1 MSGGVDSSVAA
12 WLLQQQGYEVFGIF
26 MHTWDAGDEAG
37 AGAPVC
43 TAERDLADAQ
53 AVADQLRIPLLQ
65 LDVVQSYWTQVFE
78 GFLAGLEAG
87 LTPNPDL
94 ACNSAI
100 KFGVLLEYAQ
110 QQGSDVL
117 ATGHYARTRGG
128 SLQQQQQGVQ
138 EVLGA
143 AQQQQGEGAGVQ
155 LLCGVDADKDQTYF
169 LASLGQ
175 QHLAAAAFPVGE
187 WGGHPGGPHRGGGA
201 AQWMSKRGAQDVT
214 ACASPQLRGSA
225 WGVCRCP
232 VTACMCLQ

>member
-12 WLLQQQGYEVFGIF
+12 WLLQRQGYEVFGIF

-37 AGAPVC
+37 AGSPVC

-53 AVADQLRIPLLQ
+53 SVADQLRIPLLQ

-110 QQGSDVL
+110 QQGAEVL

-128 SLQQQQQGVQ
+128 WLQQQQWVH
-138 EVLGA
+138 EAA
-143 AQQQQGEGAGVQ
+143 AQQQETTSVQ
-155 LLCGVDADKDQTYF
+155 LLRGVDGDKDQTYF

-187 WGGHPGGPHRGGGA
+187 WGAGGTHDLEAAVVWPSSSSSSSSSTKYAAWQASFTEPHVSQEA
-201 AQWMSKRGAQDVT
+201 VPAVF
-214 ACASPQLRGSA
+214 ACQ
-225 WGVCRCP
+225 
-232 VTACMCLQ
+232 T